1 MIKLY
6 ALAVV
11 LAAAA
16 VQVAAQTTP
25 AGLWRTIDDQTQ
37 RERSQVRIVEQDGV
51 FSGRIVAI
59 ADPARQDARCDACT
73 DARKGQPV
81 LGMTIVEGVRRSA
94 DRPLW
99 DGGTI
104 LDPNDGRVYR
114 VRMTLRDEGR
124 TLEVRGFVGTPLLGR
139 TQTWIRIE

>member
-1 MIKLY
+1 MLKPF
-6 ALAVV
+6 ALAAL
-11 LAAAA
+11 LAAATLQA
-16 VQVAAQTTP
+16 AAQPTP

-37 RERSQVRIVEQDGV
+37 RERSQVRLVDQGGV
-51 FSGRIVAI
+51 ISGRIVAI
-59 ADPARQDARCDACT
+59 ADPARQDARCDECT

-81 LGMTIVEGVRRSA
+81 LGMTIVEGVRRNA
-94 DRPLW
+94 EQPVW

-104 LDPNDGRVYR
+104 LDPNNGRSYR

-124 TLEVRGFVGTPLLGR
+124 TLEVRGFVGMPLLGR

>member
-1 MIKLY
+1 MIKLC
-6 ALAVV
+6 ALALV
-11 LAAAA
+11 LAAATL
-16 VQVAAQTTP
+16 QVAAQTTP

-59 ADPARQDARCDACT
+59 ADPARQDARCDQCT
-73 DARKGQPV
+73 DARRGQPV
-81 LGMTIVEGVRRSA
+81 LGMTIVEGVRRDGEQPVWA
-94 DRPLW
+94 
-99 DGGTI
+99 GGTI
-104 LDPNDGRVYR
+104 LDPNDGRSYR

-124 TLEVRGFVGTPLLGR
+124 TMEVRGFVGMPLLGR